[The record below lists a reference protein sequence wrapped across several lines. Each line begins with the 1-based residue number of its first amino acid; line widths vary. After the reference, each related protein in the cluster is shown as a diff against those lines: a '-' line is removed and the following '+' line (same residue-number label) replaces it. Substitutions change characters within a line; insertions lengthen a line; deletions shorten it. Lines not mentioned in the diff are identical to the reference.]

1 MKKILLALL
10 VGGLMLGGCTAS
22 QPTGENKMEKNVV
35 IKIGTIQTKIGSEY
49 VLKTDSEMVNMA
61 SNKVNLDDYMKKTVE
76 VKGMYS
82 GNTLY
87 VDEISLK

>member
-1 MKKILLALL
+1 MKKMLFGLVLA
-10 VGGLMLGGCTAS
+10 GLMLGGCGA
-22 QPTGENKMEKNVV
+22 GEEKIVTENGVIQVKMGE
-35 IKIGTIQTKIGSEY
+35 EY
-49 VLKTDSEMVNMA
+49 VLKTDDKLINMA

-87 VDEISLK
+87 VDEINLK